1 MSDEETPPVA
11 PKADDALR
19 ERVAELEALFPEFVS
34 EGRVDLEKV
43 QAFLGSN
50 VSDTPERY
58 QLNWAGKRDA
68 MGILQA
74 PRRGA
79 LAPRKEES
87 INFDETGHAFV
98 EGENLEVLKLLY
110 KAYFGRIKMI
120 YIDPPFNTG
129 NDFIYSDNFADP
141 LENYLKFTR
150 QMDASGNLLTSNP
163 ETSGRFHSAWLSMM
177 YPRLFVA
184 RQLLRD
190 DGMIFVSIDDHELHD
205 LRLILNELFGEES
218 FAACFV
224 WQRRQKADSRTLD
237 RASTDHEYV
246 VAYRNP
252 KAALRGEDIDVTKFT
267 NPDNDSRGPWFSADL
282 TGLATK
288 EQRPNLHYS
297 VTDPKTGIV
306 YPPSPTRG
314 WSISNER
321 FQKNIAEDRII
332 WPSKPSGRPRL
343 KKFLNEVRSFQT
355 GFSTILDVGYTTD
368 GTREIQAIFG
378 EKIIQF
384 PKPVGLIKSFVR
396 QATSGDDIVLDFF
409 AGTCPTAEAVW
420 QANREDGGKRRV
432 VLVQLPEPTGR
443 ADFRTIAAIG
453 KERMRRAI
461 RAMNSESRKQARIDP
476 QIPEDLGFR
485 VFSLVASSFRQWDET
500 KPADAHE
507 YQRQLALMVDPLKEG
522 WDVDTVLWEVAL
534 REGYSLAS
542 RTTVIESVTTNTV
555 YRISNLELGQTFT
568 LCLDPKLSPETV
580 KQLGLRKTDLFICR
594 DAALDD
600 EIAANVALQCYLKTL

>member
-1 MSDEETPPVA
+1 
-11 PKADDALR
+11 
-19 ERVAELEALFPEFVS
+19 
-34 EGRVDLEKV
+34 
-43 QAFLGSN
+43 
-50 VSDTPERY
+50 
-58 QLNWAGKRDA
+58 
-68 MGILQA
+68 
-74 PRRGA
+74 
-79 LAPRKEES
+79 
-87 INFDETGHAFV
+87 
-98 EGENLEVLKLLY
+98 
-110 KAYFGRIKMI
+110 
-120 YIDPPFNTG
+120 
-129 NDFIYSDNFADP
+129 
-141 LENYLKFTR
+141 
-150 QMDASGNLLTSNP
+150 
-163 ETSGRFHSAWLSMM
+163 
-177 YPRLFVA
+177 
-184 RQLLRD
+184 
-190 DGMIFVSIDDHELHD
+190 
-205 LRLILNELFGEES
+205 
-218 FAACFV
+218 
-224 WQRRQKADSRTLD
+224 
-237 RASTDHEYV
+237 
-246 VAYRNP
+246 
-252 KAALRGEDIDVTKFT
+252 VTKFT

-314 WSISNER
+314 WSISNEK
-321 FQKNIAEDRII
+321 FQKNIGEDRII

-378 EKIIQF
+378 EKILQF

-432 VLVQLPEPTGR
+432 VLIQLPEPTGR

-485 VFSLVASSFRQWDET
+485 AFSLVASNFRQWDET
-500 KPADAHE
+500 KPPDADE
-507 YQRQLALMVDPLKEG
+507 YQRQLALMIDPLKKG
-522 WDVDTVLWEVAL
+522 WDVDSVLWEVAL
-534 REGYSLAS
+534 REGYPLAS
-542 RTTVIESVTTNTV
+542 RITVIESVTTNTV

-580 KQLGLRKTDLFICR
+580 RQLGLRKTDLFICR

-600 EIAANVALQCYLKTL
+600 EIAANVALQCHLKTL